1 MPVWISRI
9 LCNLIIISSP
19 IKQSLLLPMIKDIQ
33 KYDAEMFLLG
43 HESICDS
50 NEMRIYW
57 DELTTASQVVKSTS
71 LENAIESFKAEN
83 KRDPNDNELFFIK
96 AFVNDQIIQS
106 Q

>member
-1 MPVWISRI
+1 
-9 LCNLIIISSP
+9 
-19 IKQSLLLPMIKDIQ
+19 MIKDIQ

-50 NEMRIYW
+50 NEMNIYW
-57 DELTTASQVVKSTS
+57 KELTTACQVARSTS
-71 LENAIESFKAEN
+71 LENAIVSFKAEN

-96 AFVNDQIIQS
+96 AFVNDHIIHS